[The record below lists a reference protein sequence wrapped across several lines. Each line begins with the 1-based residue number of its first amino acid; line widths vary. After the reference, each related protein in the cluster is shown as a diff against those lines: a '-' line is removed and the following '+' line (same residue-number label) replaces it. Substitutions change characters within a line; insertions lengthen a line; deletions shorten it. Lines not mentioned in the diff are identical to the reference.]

1 MKYKITTLVEN
12 CVYGRQLRGEHGLS
26 LYIETPEHKI
36 LFDTGASDL
45 FIHNAHIL
53 NIDLKKVDYLIL
65 SHGHSDHTGGL
76 RFFMTLNETAKIVCK
91 QEILCP
97 KFKDDRENGIREVPV
112 SEHSRFLY
120 INNITELVSGVFIF
134 PQIEISDPEDTHFDR
149 FYTRGNTGKIPDNF
163 EDELAIALT
172 TNNSFSIISACSH
185 RGITNI
191 YRTVRDRF
199 PALSPD
205 LVLGGFHIHNAATEK
220 FEVIA
225 NHFKTNPV
233 ERIGTC
239 HCTGVDKYALFHQQ
253 FNDRVFYN
261 YTGNVIGIK

>member
-12 CVYGRQLRGEHGLS
+12 CVYGRQLRAEHGLS
-26 LYIETPEHKI
+26 LYIETPEYNI

-53 NIDLKKVDYLIL
+53 NIDLKKTDYLIL

-76 RFFMTLNETAKIVCK
+76 RHFMALNETAKIVCK

-112 SEHSRFLY
+112 SERSRFLY
-120 INNITELVSGVFIF
+120 INSITELVSGVFIF

-163 EDELAIALT
+163 E
-172 TNNSFSIISACSH
+172 
-185 RGITNI
+185 
-191 YRTVRDRF
+191 
-199 PALSPD
+199 
-205 LVLGGFHIHNAATEK
+205 
-220 FEVIA
+220 
-225 NHFKTNPV
+225 
-233 ERIGTC
+233 
-239 HCTGVDKYALFHQQ
+239 
-253 FNDRVFYN
+253 VFL
-261 YTGNVIGIK
+261 